1 MSFDKESLPRKLAE
15 LSNLA
20 GQPDRYMVAFS
31 GGLDSTVLL
40 HALASSRDAHQTA
53 MVAVHIDHGLHGDSA
68 KWCEQCESVAG
79 SLDIEFVSVQ
89 VDVATDAG
97 QGPEAAARNA
107 RYAALG
113 SIVRSGDWLLSA
125 HHKDDQAETLLLNLM
140 RGSGPAGLAGIGEM
154 QPFAAGWLVRPLL
167 DVSRA
172 SLRKYA
178 DAHDLSRIDDPSNED
193 QQFDRNYLRHE
204 VMPRL
209 ETRWPDVASRL
220 KRSALLA
227 GEASQLLDQ
236 LADADF
242 RGLGERPDRLD
253 LSRLRDLPPERQRNV
268 LRYVVRELGLPS
280 PPATQLRS
288 VVLDLIP
295 ARDDAQPV
303 VQWQGAEIRRYRDQV
318 YVLPAAAT
326 DETVAA
332 GMIAASKVALPSGM
346 GELTFEAGA
355 SQGLAE
361 AIVSRGLELR
371 FRTGGEEIKPVGQS
385 HTRKLKKL
393 LQEEGVV
400 PWMRERLPLLYS
412 GDDLVAVA
420 DLWIAANAASEP
432 GTAINWKNRPPIH

>member
-1 MSFDKESLPRKLAE
+1 MSFDKETLPRKLAE

-40 HALASSRDAHQTA
+40 HALASSRDAHQTDI
-53 MVAVHIDHGLHGDSA
+53 VAVHIDHGLHGDAA
-68 KWCEQCESVAG
+68 KWCEQCAAVAG

-89 VDVATDAG
+89 VEVATDAG

-167 DVSRA
+167 SIKRSELQD
-172 SLRKYA
+172 YA
-178 DAHDLSRIDDPSNED
+178 TAHELDWINDPSNED

-242 RGLGERPDRLD
+242 RELGERPDRLD

-303 VQWQGAEIRRYRDQV
+303 VQWPGAEIRRYRDQV
-318 YVLPAAAT
+318 YVLPAAAA
-326 DETVAA
+326 DDTVAI
-332 GMIAASKVALPSGM
+332 GMIAADKVALPSGM

-393 LQEEGVV
+393 LQEEGVA

-412 GDDLVAVA
+412 GGDLVAVA